1 MRSLEEAIVER
12 RLEALVQRVV
22 GVDGAA
28 GQAGG
33 IGELQDFAVP
43 GGPIGE
49 DIPAEATGGAAGAY
63 FEGDGG
69 LRRERAGDGGK
80 IGIGALHGHQIVERG
95 RLDAA
100 RDTGVQRKMAVGRPE
115 QRSAGRDVV
124 ERERRMQ
131 RGAGRAAGEVAAAL
145 QRGETSAERE
155 RGAQPDDVLDA
166 ECERIGGSAIAG
178 EGGAALAED
187 IEVAIDL
194 VVTAGERG
202 ASEDAMFRAGEVQ
215 AMTEGGV
222 AGEDLGVEV
231 SFAGGLELVEIVVNL
246 LPRQTDGDVAVSG
259 GR

>member
-1 MRSLEEAIVER
+1 
-12 RLEALVQRVV
+12 
-22 GVDGAA
+22 
-28 GQAGG
+28 
-33 IGELQDFAVP
+33 
-43 GGPIGE
+43 
-49 DIPAEATGGAAGAY
+49 
-63 FEGDGG
+63 
-69 LRRERAGDGGK
+69 
-80 IGIGALHGHQIVERG
+80 
-95 RLDAA
+95 
-100 RDTGVQRKMAVGRPE
+100 
-115 QRSAGRDVV
+115 
-124 ERERRMQ
+124 MQ

-259 GR
+259 GRDQLGGDARDGSGTPWLVAKHGGRDGVRLRAGGIEGQRPGHVVVGHRAIDGDLELGSRGDRPVRRQLDGRALLAAA